1 MNWIVAII
9 DSIVDFVRRNPLTCM
24 VLVMIAVFLPSAFD
38 AILIGVVVAILL
50 MLAIPALIFLRLR
63 RISRQMEEEARE
75 QGFGRRGF
83 NGGYTYQQRRQSHS
97 DEGDVRVYT
106 TDEATE
112 KRVSDDV
119 GEYVDFEEVKEKK

>member
-24 VLVMIAVFLPSAFD
+24 LLVMIAVFVPSVFGAL
-38 AILIGVVVAILL
+38 LIGLAVAALL
-50 MLAIPALIFLRLR
+50 LLAIPVIALFRLR
-63 RISRQMEEEARE
+63 RISRQMEEQARE
-75 QGFGRRGF
+75 RGF
-83 NGGYTYQQRRQSHS
+83 KGGYSYQRRSRSRS

>member
-24 VLVMIAVFLPSAFD
+24 LLVMIAVFVPSAFG
-38 AILIGVVVAILL
+38 ALLIGLAVAALL
-50 MLAIPALIFLRLR
+50 LLAIPVIALFRLR
-63 RISRQMEEEARE
+63 RISRQMEEQARE
-75 QGFGRRGF
+75 QGFK
-83 NGGYTYQQRRQSHS
+83 GGYSYQRRSRSRS
-97 DEGDVRVYT
+97 DEGDVRVYA

>member
-24 VLVMIAVFLPSAFD
+24 ALVMIAVFLPSAFG
-38 AILIGVVVAILL
+38 ALLVGLVIVVLL
-50 MLAIPALIFLRLR
+50 VLAIPIIALFRLR
-63 RISRQMEEEARE
+63 RISRQMEEQARE
-75 QGFGRRGF
+75 QGFG
-83 NGGYTYQQRRQSHS
+83 GGYSYQRRRQSHS
-97 DEGDVRVYT
+97 AEGDVRVYT
-106 TDEATE
+106 TDEAAE